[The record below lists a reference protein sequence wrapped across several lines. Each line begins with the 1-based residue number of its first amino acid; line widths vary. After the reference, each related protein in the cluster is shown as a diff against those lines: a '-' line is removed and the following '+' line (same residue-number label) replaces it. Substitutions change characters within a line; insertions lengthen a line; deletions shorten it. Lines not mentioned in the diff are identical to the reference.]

1 MKSPE
6 SLEEAALRIGS
17 AVRRAL
23 RKDVHSCVIKKVN
36 THLRDVCKLTVYC
49 MIYSDIYSM
58 FL

>member
-23 RKDVHSCVIKKVN
+23 RKD
-36 THLRDVCKLTVYC
+36 THLQDVCKLTVYC
-49 MIYSDIYSM
+49 MIYRDMYSM